1 MKIKRYVN
9 INLPLLIKM
18 KTSQELFIFTVSQI
32 LLIQFLILLGNE
44 TIHNI
49 YNLKMSV
56 INWYVLVYIF
66 FIVMF
71 QYAIVSGNKKYL
83 ELPHLWMVVAL
94 IVTSILFYDKRVLF
108 INIVLLILTILSR
121 LIYKDCPVDM
131 AGNDSKT
138 FIPEFLVK
146 NIVYFN
152 FTVIY
157 FLLLVLNMYKIIK

>member
-1 MKIKRYVN
+1 MKIKRYVK

-18 KTSQELFIFTVSQI
+18 ENSHELFILIVSQI
-32 LLIQFLILLGNE
+32 LLVQFLILLGNE
-44 TIHNI
+44 TMHNM

-66 FIVMF
+66 FILMF

-83 ELPHLWMVVAL
+83 ELPHLWMVIAL

-108 INIVLLILTILSR
+108 INIILLFLTIISR

-131 AGNDSKT
+131 AGDQNKT

-157 FLLLVLNMYKIIK
+157 FTLLVVNMYKFIK